1 MDEVGEPVT
10 EALALAD
17 ADDAAGLLDG
27 AAALDAGALVAA
39 AVEEAGAA
47 AAVATQ
53 EHTARAA
60 DDTARPVTA
69 PHALMTHSS
78 ASVWID
84 AACELLHGQAKSPGL
99 QPTADSADAKQEVCF
114 GGVSARGIETGR
126 SPAESAGPIQLTP
139 QAGMAAATDEH

>member
-10 EALALAD
+10 DALAE
-17 ADDAAGLLDG
+17 ADDPAAELDG

-69 PHALMTHSS
+69 PQALITHSR
-78 ASVWID
+78 ASVWMA
-84 AACELLHGQAKSPGL
+84 AACELLHGQPKSPGV

-114 GGVSARGIETGR
+114 GSVSARAIETGAVGKDVQR
-126 SPAESAGPIQLTP
+126 TP
-139 QAGMAAATDEH
+139 QAGMAAATEEH